1 MPVSN
6 RGILWISSDEMIQ
19 WGQKSTPPPPILLIY
34 IFSHHERL
42 HCFDTVK
49 SPYFNQATQKNS
61 LIDHP
66 LACLLKFEVLLLGPV
81 TRWAKF
87 HLG

>member
-1 MPVSN
+1 MYLFSLSQVSLKEAN
-6 RGILWISSDEMIQ
+6 HHASEQQGNTMDFKWRDDPMGAKIN
-19 WGQKSTPPPPILLIY
+19 PPPPILLIY

-66 LACLLKFEVLLLGPV
+66 
-81 TRWAKF
+81 
-87 HLG
+87 